1 MVVIR
6 LARFGTKHA
15 PKYRITVADS
25 KKYVTKKYI
34 EVIGTYNPTP
44 QGQDKRIVLDMEK
57 AKQWISKGAQ
67 PSDRVRH
74 VMRLVE
80 KESGAKAQA

>member
-1 MVVIR
+1 MAVVIR

-34 EVIGTYNPTP
+34 EILGTYNPAP
-44 QGQDKRIVLDMEK
+44 RGQDKKIVLDMAK
-57 AKQWISKGAQ
+57 AQEWINKGAQ
-67 PSDRVRH
+67 PTDRVKH
-74 VMRLVE
+74 ILKIAE
-80 KESGAKAQA
+80 TQK

>member
-44 QGQDKRIVLDMEK
+44 GGTEKKIVMDLTK
-57 AKQWISKGAQ
+57 ANEWIKKGAQ
-67 PSDRVRH
+67 PTERVKH
-74 VMRLVE
+74 VMKLA
-80 KESGAKAQA
+80 AKAQA